1 MFKFGQIGVA
11 SKDFHK
17 QRRITDI
24 FTINVNKVVLSDK
37 VLCNNGKD
45 WRHVAGYQVDGE
57 TIIPLFIK
65 TPKNVFS
72 FRVSQYDKNSSC
84 TMSFNVSEAAEWVL
98 QYRNM
103 WNEVE

>member
-24 FTINVNKVVLSDK
+24 FTIDVNKVVLSDK
-37 VLCNNGKD
+37 VPCNNGKD
-45 WRHVAGYQVDGE
+45 WRHNAGYQADGE

>member
-45 WRHVAGYQVDGE
+45 WRYIAGYQVDGE